1 MRGLPSKILVRAPN
15 WVGDAIMS
23 LPAVR
28 AVRASYPGASL
39 SILARQWVAG
49 IYARESCVDEVI
61 PYDAAPG
68 WRDLGAKR
76 RIAAML
82 RARRFDT
89 AILLQNAFEAAALVR
104 AAGISRRVGYERDGR
119 GWLLTD
125 RVPVP
130 ALGEIPAHERY
141 YYLELLRR
149 SGIIRCLPACDAIR
163 LEGAAQARERG
174 LAKFRQ
180 MGVTGPVVSVS
191 PGAAF
196 GTAKRWLPERF
207 AETAL
212 RVARANAAVVAIF
225 GSSSEAALCEAI
237 ADQIRAG
244 GGTAI
249 ALAGKTTLPEF
260 IDLAAASSLYL
271 TNDSGAMHIASALEV
286 PTVAIFGS
294 TNHET
299 TGPSGPHALVIRQP
313 VECSPCLLRECPI
326 DHRCMQRVTVDR
338 VAGAAMNLMHQPIP

>member
-1 MRGLPSKILVRAPN
+1 MRGFPSKILVRAPN

-49 IYARESCVDEVI
+49 IYAHESCVDEVI

-104 AAGISRRVGYERDGR
+104 AAGIPRRVGYERDGR

-130 ALGEIPAHERY
+130 APGEIPAHERF

-149 SGIIRCLPACDAIR
+149 SGIIGSLPACDTIR
-163 LEGAAQARERG
+163 LEGAAQARRAGAGEVRANGCHGSRG
-174 LAKFRQ
+174 QRQPWRGIRHRETLASR
-180 MGVTGPVVSVS
+180 TICRN
-191 PGAAF
+191 GAA
-196 GTAKRWLPERF
+196 
-207 AETAL
+207 
-212 RVARANAAVVAIF
+212 
-225 GSSSEAALCEAI
+225 S
-237 ADQIRAG
+237 G
-244 GGTAI
+244 GGKCGRRGDFRI
-249 ALAGKTTLPEF
+249 ELRGGAL
-260 IDLAAASSLYL
+260 
-271 TNDSGAMHIASALEV
+271 
-286 PTVAIFGS
+286 
-294 TNHET
+294 
-299 TGPSGPHALVIRQP
+299 
-313 VECSPCLLRECPI
+313 
-326 DHRCMQRVTVDR
+326 
-338 VAGAAMNLMHQPIP
+338 